1 MTNKI
6 LPSYLLAKQGVI
18 GTVLFTVLFAI
29 VFLNL
34 YVPFSD
40 TAWFS
45 LGGSANFLN
54 TLTFASSS
62 ILMLIVSR
70 VVMYMYNKRRPVT
83 WLAYGLWC
91 IIEIALVCLLYTE
104 ISMTV
109 DLLDE
114 RTHLAIFRHA
124 FPHCCIAL
132 GIPYFMSAT
141 YLTIMDKNK
150 IIKLMNYENV
160 AIDEE
165 PKAESPLKK
174 ITLFDNNGT
183 LRMSVSLDNLYCIQ
197 SDESYI
203 KVWYTDSQGQL
214 QRYLL
219 RCRLKTVEES
229 FKGSGLIR
237 CSRQFIVNMNKVGNM
252 RKENGGY
259 VLELDNQAIPPISVT
274 KSYTEKV
281 LSYFTEYGPLM
292 DPID

>member
-141 YLTIMDKNK
+141 YLTIMDK
-150 IIKLMNYENV
+150 
-160 AIDEE
+160 
-165 PKAESPLKK
+165 
-174 ITLFDNNGT
+174 
-183 LRMSVSLDNLYCIQ
+183 
-197 SDESYI
+197 
-203 KVWYTDSQGQL
+203 
-214 QRYLL
+214 
-219 RCRLKTVEES
+219 
-229 FKGSGLIR
+229 
-237 CSRQFIVNMNKVGNM
+237 
-252 RKENGGY
+252 
-259 VLELDNQAIPPISVT
+259 
-274 KSYTEKV
+274 
-281 LSYFTEYGPLM
+281 
-292 DPID
+292 

>member
-1 MTNKI
+1 MINKI
-6 LPSYLLAKQGVI
+6 LPSYLLDKQGII
-18 GTVLFTVLFAI
+18 GTILFTVLFAI

-34 YVPFSD
+34 YIPFSD
-40 TAWFS
+40 TAWFG

-54 TLTFASSS
+54 TLAFASSS
-62 ILMLIVSR
+62 ILMLIASR
-70 VVMYMYNKRRPVT
+70 VVMYVYNKHRPVT
-83 WLAYGLWC
+83 WFAYVIWC
-91 IIEIALVCLLYTE
+91 IVEIALICLLYTE

-109 DLLDE
+109 ALSCE

-141 YLTIMDKNK
+141 YLAIMDKNK

-165 PKAESPLKK
+165 PKPESPLKK

-183 LRMSVSLDNLYCIQ
+183 LRMSVSLENLYCIQ

-237 CSRQFIVNMNKVGNM
+237 CSRQFIVNMGKVGNM
-252 RKENGGY
+252 RKESGGY

-274 KSYTEKV
+274 KSYAEKV

-292 DPID
+292 DPLD